1 MNTLIIGS
9 SGKIGKFFLK
19 KKYKNYYFTYF
30 KNPIPKGI
38 KFNLLND
45 DLSKIIIKK
54 KIRNLVFLAAISD
67 PDECYKNKEYSK
79 IINLQ
84 KAKEIV
90 LLSKKYDLK
99 LIFFSTEFI
108 YDGKKGNYSEKSIA
122 KPINLYGKY
131 KLSVEKFIK
140 ENLKKYCI
148 LRIAKTYSDF
158 SNDTTIVNEFLN
170 KLKTR
175 KTFQAAFDQ
184 KFNPLYVLDLVN
196 ITNYLIKKNIFGIF
210 NVGGPETFSRYS
222 LYKKLNL
229 IASKSLK
236 SYKKPVIE
244 QVSLKNF
251 KFVQKRPADVS
262 FNVSKIS
269 KIINF
274 KLTSVDLVAQKII
287 KSLNKNETKRR

>member
-1 MNTLIIGS
+1 M
-9 SGKIGKFFLK
+9 
-19 KKYKNYYFTYF
+19 
-30 KNPIPKGI
+30 
-38 KFNLLND
+38 
-45 DLSKIIIKK
+45 KK
-54 KIRNLVFLAAISD
+54 KIRNLVLLAAISD
-67 PDECYKNKEYSK
+67 PDECYNNKKYSK

-140 ENLKKYCI
+140 KNLKKYCI

-158 SNDTTIVNEFLN
+158 SNDSTIVNEFLK

-244 QVSLKNF
+244 QVSIKKF

-274 KLTSVDLVAQKII
+274 KLTNVDLVAQKVI
-287 KSLNKNETKRR
+287 KSLNKK